1 MNSLLKSL
9 ALSALMVI
17 GTQASAATTTDTASQ
32 AHPHILMQTSLGDI
46 VLELDRTKA
55 PKSVDNFVK
64 YVQDGFYNGT
74 IFHRVIKDF
83 MIQGGGFTP
92 EMEQKPTRAPITN
105 EANNGL
111 KNVRGS
117 IAMARTNE
125 PHSATAQ
132 FFINTVDNSPLDFSE
147 PTEEGWGYTVFGKVI
162 KGIDVVDK
170 IRAAPTGSAR
180 PFRSDVPTTTVLI
193 KKVSMVT
200 RKVK

>member
-9 ALSALMVI
+9 VLGTLMVI
-17 GTQASAATTTDTASQ
+17 GAQASAATATDTASQ
-32 AHPHILMQTSLGDI
+32 AHPQILMQTSLGDI

-92 EMEQKPTRAPITN
+92 EMEQKPTRAPIAN

-132 FFINTVDNSPLDFSE
+132 FFINTVDNSPLDFSA
-147 PTEEGWGYTVFGKVI
+147 PTEEGWGYTVFGKVV
-162 KGIDVVDK
+162 KGMDVVDK
-170 IRAAPTGSAR
+170 IRATPTGSAR
-180 PFRSDVPTTTVLI
+180 PFPSDVPTTTVLI

-200 RKVK
+200 RKAK